1 MPLAVDSWSLGFGEK
16 DTEAYAGLTPGRRW
30 TPAAPSSRS
39 EQRPHERPAGEGLRV
54 RIVADYICPWCYIGM
69 ARAERLARE
78 LPVVLEPWPYE
89 LMPHL
94 PPGGL
99 SRELALGRRYPRQ
112 YYERLGEQAREEG
125 LSFRLPERLYNTH
138 LAHQAALFAEAVGR
152 GWEMHRALYC
162 AYWGEGEDIGDRDVL
177 CRLAEGLRAG
187 RRCPGGGPG
196 RGTLPGGGGPTS
208 GVGEGTGH
216 RRRADLHLR
225 RRPVRAGGRSGLRR
239 LRGRG
244 PSPAGPL
251 RPGLRASDHGSATLR
266 PASRADPA
274 SPNGPEG
281 WPVPA
286 AGSVSLA
293 TARRQD

>member
-1 MPLAVDSWSLGFGEK
+1 MPLAVASGSRGFGEK
-16 DTEAYAGLTPGRRW
+16 DPEALAGLTPGRPW
-30 TPAAPSSRS
+30 TPAAPSARS
-39 EQRPHERPAGEGLRV
+39 EQRPHERPVGEGLTV

-125 LSFRLPERLYNTH
+125 LPFRLPERLYNTH
-138 LAHQAALFAEAVGR
+138 LAHQAALFAEAAGR

-177 CRLAEGLRAG
+177 CRLAEGCGLDAAALDEALAEGRYREEVDRRQAWARGQGIAG
-187 RRCPGGGPG
+187 V
-196 RGTLPGGGGPTS
+196 PTFIF
-208 GVGEGTGH
+208 GDGLFALVG
-216 RRRADLHLR
+216 AQDYA
-225 RRPVRAGGRSGLRR
+225 VFVDVARR
-239 LRGRG
+239 L
-244 PSPAGPL
+244 
-251 RPGLRASDHGSATLR
+251 
-266 PASRADPA
+266 
-274 SPNGPEG
+274 
-281 WPVPA
+281 
-286 AGSVSLA
+286 LA
-293 TARRQD
+293 RYGQG